1 MSTAPRRTCMVYR
14 WLPQA
19 QEMPPRPAMS
29 FSSDSTS
36 YMMTLSVNASSGDA
50 FSLATRRANP
60 SMARRTS
67 ASSPM

>member
-1 MSTAPRRTCMVYR
+1 
-14 WLPQA
+14 
-19 QEMPPRPAMS
+19 MPPRPAMS

-50 FSLATRRANP
+50 FSLATRRASP